1 MPGMPGMG
9 GAVDDSKVTYY
20 RIESTGD
27 NLKLIYHIPKD
38 DTPTVT
44 KLVGRVMTASGIP
57 ALDDGLFQGT
67 LSVLNTGIHSWEA
80 AKPDPLIGMRRM
92 GPQMTVWAGYSWMTE
107 LLPYVG
113 YEELYRKFDFSQTWA
128 MAYNS
133 PYAQVVIPAFLNPAD
148 PRATWDGLGPPL
160 AATHFAGM
168 SGIEERRNEVAAEL
182 PRTDP
187 RAGIF
192 GYDKVARFSEI
203 SDGLAQTIM
212 MIGTGEVVAPWVEA
226 GGATI
231 RGARQPYFDK
241 FTGFGSRGLKS
252 GAYVMFADGSAR
264 VISANIDPEIFK
276 AMCTMHGSEPIDM
289 GKLVGQGGK

>member
-1 MPGMPGMG
+1 MPGMG

-20 RIESTGD
+20 RIEQTGE

-38 DTPTVT
+38 DAPTVS
-44 KLVGRVMTASGIP
+44 KLIGRVMTASGLP
-57 ALDDGLFQGT
+57 TLDDGLFTGT
-67 LSVLNTGIHSWEA
+67 LTTLNKGIHDWQA
-80 AKPDPLIGMRRM
+80 AKPDPLLGIRRQ
-92 GPQMTVWAGYSWMTE
+92 GPGIRIMAGFSWMTD

-113 YEELYRKFDFSQTWA
+113 FDPLYRKFDFSQTWA
-128 MAYNS
+128 MPYNA
-133 PYAQVVIPAFLNPAD
+133 PYAQVVVPAFLNPAD
-148 PRATWDGLGPPL
+148 PRVITEGFGAPI

-168 SGIEERRNEVAAEL
+168 SGIEDRRNEVAAEL

-192 GYDKVARFSEI
+192 GYDKVARFGEI
-203 SDGLAQTIM
+203 TDGQPQTIM
-212 MIGTGEVVAPWVEA
+212 MIGTGEVVAGWVQG

-241 FTGFGSRGLKS
+241 YSGFGSRGVKS
-252 GAYVMFADGSAR
+252 GAYVLFADGSAR

-276 AMCTMHGSEPIDM
+276 AMCTMHGSEQIDM
-289 GKLVGQGGK
+289 GKLVGQSGN

>member
-1 MPGMPGMG
+1 MPGQQ
-9 GAVDDSKVTYY
+9 GAEDPNVTFY
-20 RIESTGD
+20 RIENTNE

-38 DTPTVT
+38 DVATVT
-44 KLVGRVMTASGIP
+44 KLLGRVMAASGVP

-67 LSVLNTGIHSWEA
+67 LSALNKGIYAWEG

-92 GPQMTVWAGYSWMTE
+92 GPQMAVWAGYSWMTE

-113 YEELYRKFDFSQTWA
+113 YESLYGKFDFSQTWA
-128 MAYNS
+128 AVYNL

-148 PRATWDGLGPPL
+148 PRATWDGRGPPL
-160 AATHFAGM
+160 ALTHFAGM

-203 SDGLAQTIM
+203 SDGAAQTIM
-212 MIGTGEVVAPWVEA
+212 MIGTGEVVAPWVQG

-264 VISANIDPEIFK
+264 VVSANVDPEIFK
-276 AMCTMHGSEPIDM
+276 AMCTMHGSEQIDM
-289 GKLVGQGGK
+289 GKLVGQGGN